1 MRCAVGRRRGSDPHV
16 AVTVAYASSCSSDST
31 PSLGTSICLGH
42 GPKKSKKT
50 KEKKILAP
58 FNLNENQNMQGNINK
73 LTDIINIRF

>member
-1 MRCAVGRRRGSDPHV
+1 ML
-16 AVTVAYASSCSSDST
+16 
-31 PSLGTSICLGH
+31 LGLWHTLAAAAPIQPLAWEL
-42 GPKKSKKT
+42 PYVLVMALKSKKT